1 MPVQLRFE
9 TGLTGAEYVSK
20 EAWRLASLKYCP
32 VHPQGGC
39 GFASHGTYGRKTPPG
54 TLIQRW
60 YCRAAHV
67 TFSLLPDHLAAR
79 FPGTLCEIE
88 EVVATYEQGKTVA
101 ATADALRGT
110 CVLFPSA
117 VRWVRRR
124 LALVRAVLSIVVGLY
139 PQLLRGCAPSIA
151 GLRGCLGCPQVLM
164 QLREVAQAHLQTLPR
179 PLGFH
184 RRSLAVVQR
193 KHRRQQSMGPAP
205 PPRAT

>member
-39 GFASHGTYGRKTPPG
+39 GFASHGTYGRKSPPG
-54 TLIQRW
+54 TLIKRW

-110 CVLFPSA
+110 SVLFPSA

-124 LALVRAVLSIVVGLY
+124 LALVRAVLTIVVGLY

-151 GLRGCLGCPQVLM
+151 GLRGCLSCPQVLM

-184 RRSLAVVQR
+184 RRSLAAVQR

-205 PPRAT
+205 PP

>member
-1 MPVQLRFE
+1 MPVQLRFH

-20 EAWRLASLKYCP
+20 EAWRLASLKRCP
-32 VHPQGGC
+32 VHPHGGC
-39 GFASHGTYGRKTPPG
+39 GFARHGTYGRKTPPG

-88 EVVATYEQGKTVA
+88 QVVVAVEQAKSVEA
-101 ATADALRGT
+101 AADAVRGT
-110 CVLFPSA
+110 SILFPSA

-124 LALVRAVLSIVVGLY
+124 LALVRVVLTIVVGLY

-151 GLRGCLGCPQVLM
+151 GLHGCLGCAQGLM

-184 RRSLAVVQR
+184 RRSLAGVQR
-193 KHRRQQSMGPAP
+193 KGRRQQSMGPAP
-205 PPRAT
+205 PP